1 MLEADLFVYYI
12 FNTQGGRLMAK
23 VKIPKRVGGIEIPKK
38 VRKRAKKVVKM
49 AESDS
54 FRAFAQAAAATAA
67 RGQRAARDASTEA
80 REETRQ
86 FGARISIDAEHLGE
100 TLRMAAIDGL
110 RRFLEGLEEGLQR
123 TNVTVD
129 AEPMAR
135 PAPAK
140 KKKQPRKSSD
150 SDRAAA

>member
-1 MLEADLFVYYI
+1 
-12 FNTQGGRLMAK
+12 MAK
-23 VKIPKRVGGIEIPKK
+23 VRIPKRVGGIEIPKK

-67 RGQRAARDASTEA
+67 RGQRAAREASAEA
-80 REETRQ
+80 REDARQ

-100 TLRMAAIDGL
+100 TLRAAAIDGL

-129 AEPMAR
+129 AAPVAT
-135 PAPAK
+135 PAAP
-140 KKKQPRKSSD
+140 KKKQKPRKPSGP
-150 SDRAAA
+150 AGVAT